1 MPILRNRGIQV
12 LNKKSLLFCFL
23 YISAAALFIVNADE
37 KSNNPLYIQYFT
49 AGKEFYSN
57 AEYKRA
63 LDEFKNAS
71 DTSPSNLKSTI
82 YLMMG
87 QCHMALENY
96 DEAEK
101 LFDYLI
107 LNHRVSAEYAEAV
120 YQKGRIFFIKSRYES
135 SIETLNQF
143 IEITS
148 NHPLRGNAF
157 YWIAESLY
165 NLGHI
170 DESLKIF
177 QIVINKYKDSYKYE
191 AAKYRVELI
200 NLSGRE
206 NELIKLLKWSHEE
219 ALRERE
225 LFIKKEKE
233 YNQAIL
239 SYQKKL
245 SLLSAEDTN
254 SLLLSLRETN
264 TVLRKQLELSEL
276 QIKKMNDEL
285 EILRN
290 QDITTQNKAAE
301 SAGTII
307 K

>member
-1 MPILRNRGIQV
+1 M
-12 LNKKSLLFCFL
+12 NKKSLLFCFL
-23 YISAAALFIVNADE
+23 YLSVSAITIINADE
-37 KSNNPLYIQYFT
+37 KLNNPLYIESFT

-63 LDEFKNAS
+63 LDEFTAAADS
-71 DTSPSNLKSTI
+71 SPTNLKSTI

-87 QCHMALENY
+87 QCHLALENY

-101 LFDYLI
+101 LFDYII
-107 LNHRVSAEYAEAV
+107 LNHKVSAEYAESI
-120 YQKGRIFFIKSRYES
+120 YQKGRIYFIKSRYES

-143 IEITS
+143 IEITV

-165 NLGHI
+165 SLGHI
-170 DESLKIF
+170 DESLKVF
-177 QIVINKYKDSYKYE
+177 QIVISNFKDSYKYE
-191 AAKYRVELI
+191 AAKYRIELI

-206 NELIKLLKWSHEE
+206 NELVKLLKWSHEE

-245 SLLSAEDTN
+245 SILSSEDTN
-254 SLLLSLRETN
+254 TLLLSLRETN
-264 TVLRKQLELSEL
+264 TVLRRQLELSEQ
-276 QIKKMNDEL
+276 QIKKLNDEL
-285 EILRN
+285 EILRKQN
-290 QDITTQNKAAE
+290 NTAENKAAE
-301 SAGTII
+301 PAGII
-307 K
+307 VK